1 MIFQY
6 TDKSGDFHI
15 DLIEIEADGIL
26 EADIIFKE
34 ATGIDVVKAT
44 HIGCSLLKN
53 FTFKSFTVCENGIFL

>member
-53 FTFKSFTVCENGIFL
+53 FTFDHFTIRNTGLFQ